1 MHLLKPNKRIKLIG
15 EYHIIAAK
23 LIKFSV
29 NDIASN
35 YGNGFTPKKKTKMQ
49 KNFSGSLN

>member
-1 MHLLKPNKRIKLIG
+1 MHPLKPNKRIKLIG